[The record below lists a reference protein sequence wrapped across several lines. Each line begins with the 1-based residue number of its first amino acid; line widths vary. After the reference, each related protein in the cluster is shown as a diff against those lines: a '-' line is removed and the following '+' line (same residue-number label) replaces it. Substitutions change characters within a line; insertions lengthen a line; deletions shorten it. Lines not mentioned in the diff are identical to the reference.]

1 MLIDFLLANM
11 SIAIHS
17 STQHK
22 MSMLFIF
29 AFSAFFCGYS
39 SSCEP
44 VSAGVESIQKSF
56 SLLPFCVFCGDFLR
70 SIKELIDESIVRANL
85 PTNSL
90 IDMAR
95 KPSPTLTDAE
105 LRPMEVLWERGPSTV
120 AEVVHA
126 LPQKLGLSYS
136 TVLTTLR
143 ILEQKGYVE
152 HTKEGQA
159 FVYHPIIDRNQA
171 RKKVLKHVLNRFFND
186 SPELLVMKLLESEQ
200 IDAEDLQRIQR
211 LINQGEKE

>member
-1 MLIDFLLANM
+1 VLA
-11 SIAIHS
+11 
-17 STQHK
+17 
-22 MSMLFIF
+22 
-29 AFSAFFCGYS
+29 
-39 SSCEP
+39 
-44 VSAGVESIQKSF
+44 SIQRALALF
-56 SLLPFCVFCGDFLR
+56 LFLRPCCGHFLR
-70 SIKELIDESIVRANL
+70 SIKELIDGTIVRVNL

-105 LRPMEVLWERGPSTV
+105 LRPMEVLWERGASTV
-120 AEVVHA
+120 AEVVNA

-143 ILEQKGYVE
+143 ILEQKGYLE

-171 RKKVLKHVLNRFFND
+171 RKKVLKHVLNQFFND
-186 SPELLVMKLLESEQ
+186 SPELLVMKLLESEE

>member
-1 MLIDFLLANM
+1 MVSAF
-11 SIAIHS
+11 
-17 STQHK
+17 
-22 MSMLFIF
+22 FF
-29 AFSAFFCGYS
+29 AFFAFFCGYS

-44 VSAGVESIQKSF
+44 AICRCWRVFKGYCPFSSF
-56 SLLPFCVFCGDFLR
+56 APFLGFFR
-70 SIKELIDESIVRANL
+70 SIKELIDGVIIPANL

-120 AEVVHA
+120 AEVVNA

-143 ILEQKGYVE
+143 ILEQKGYLE

-186 SPELLVMKLLESEQ
+186 SPELLVMKLLESEE